1 MKPLLSRLIDQSANC
16 GQSVIGQAPYDLTR
30 LRNGTFFAVGC
41 FKGKREFYG
50 TIITDY
56 AA

>member
-1 MKPLLSRLIDQSANC
+1 MKALLSRLTDQSANY
-16 GQSVIGQAPYDLTR
+16 GQSVFGYAPYDLAR
-30 LRNGTFFAVGC
+30 LRNGTFFAVSC
-41 FKGKREFYG
+41 FKGKREFYD

>member
-1 MKPLLSRLIDQSANC
+1 MKALLSRLIDESANC
-16 GQSVIGQAPYDLTR
+16 GQSVIGYAPGDLAR
-30 LRNGTFFAVGC
+30 LRNGTFFVVGC